1 MIIASLQDFWF
12 SSKITLYLSNLAEQH
27 DSLRS
32 ETVFSP
38 NEARVTQGESHPW
51 DINSKHN

>member
-38 NEARVTQGESHPW
+38 NEARVTLGESHPW